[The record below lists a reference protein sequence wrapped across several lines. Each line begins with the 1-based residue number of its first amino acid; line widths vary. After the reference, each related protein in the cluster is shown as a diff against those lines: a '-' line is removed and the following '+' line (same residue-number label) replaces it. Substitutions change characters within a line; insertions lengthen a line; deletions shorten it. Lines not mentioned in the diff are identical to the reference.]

1 MPAEEV
7 LIMVVTHMLSGVCTA
22 GFCLHPHPTSH
33 LAWVRPVK
41 EHGSLLLGDL
51 TDAEGRVI
59 QCDDVVALNL
69 IKHRPDP
76 PHAEDWTTDFI
87 FHRPRLLRRLE
98 GDKRARFLA
107 GHLDKAPQKVLGP
120 QPSRSLC
127 LVRPE
132 RCWASFTMDTYS
144 LKYEARIGFTLD
156 GIPHQRASTP
166 RGIPVT
172 DLKWRALGRRWL
184 EEDGVEELSLDETGL
199 QKRLRAPEIF
209 LSLGLGRSYRGE
221 SWLLVIGVHTVPDY
235 QAEIDYTQL

>member
-7 LIMVVTHMLSGVCTA
+7 LIMAMTRMLSGVCTA
-22 GFCLHPHPTSH
+22 GLSLHPHPSSH

-59 QCDDVVALNL
+59 QCSDVVALNL
-69 IKHRPDP
+69 IRHRPHP
-76 PHAEDWTTDFI
+76 PHAEDWTSDFI

-98 GDKRARFLA
+98 GEKRARFLT
-107 GHLDKAPQKVLGP
+107 GHVDKAPQEVLGP

-132 RCWASFTMDTYS
+132 RCWASFTLDPHS

-156 GIPHQRASTP
+156 GAPHQRANSA

-172 DLKWRALGRRWL
+172 DLKWRALGRHWL
-184 EEDGVEELSLDETGL
+184 EDDGAEKISLDEARL
-199 QKRLRAPEIF
+199 QKRLGAQDTF
-209 LSLGLGRSYRGE
+209 LALGLGRSYRGE